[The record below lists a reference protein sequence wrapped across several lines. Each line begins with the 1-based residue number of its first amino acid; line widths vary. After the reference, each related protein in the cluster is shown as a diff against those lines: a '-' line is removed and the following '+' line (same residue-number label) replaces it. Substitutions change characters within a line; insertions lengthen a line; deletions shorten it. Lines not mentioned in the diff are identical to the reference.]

1 MNLKTIEFLKTISY
15 KLLGLAIIIA
25 GYFFARLTGVGEF
38 LLFAVVIGLAAMV
51 HREPAKTNKKRGIV

>member
-1 MNLKTIEFLKTISY
+1 MNLKTISY

-38 LLFAVVIGLAAMV
+38 LLFAVVIGLAAV
-51 HREPAKTNKKRGIV
+51 AHREPAKTNKKRGIV